1 MAVKIVHPEIGIC
14 GLSCRLCPM
23 HHVDGES
30 RCGGCKSEFRMTA
43 GCPFIT
49 CAIRKRE
56 IEFCWDCTEHNTC
69 EKWSKHR
76 EGGKNHDSFKC
87 YQKLEDNIAFIQE
100 NGVSEF
106 EKLQKKREKLLKQM
120 LRDFNEG
127 RSKRYYCIAA
137 TVFEI
142 DELQKLLNAG
152 IGLSKGFE
160 IRGKSKVLHSLLDS
174 AANKKNY
181 LLKLR
186 K

>member
-1 MAVKIVHPEIGIC
+1 
-14 GLSCRLCPM
+14 
-23 HHVDGES
+23 
-30 RCGGCKSEFRMTA
+30 MT
-43 GCPFIT
+43 
-49 CAIRKRE
+49 
-56 IEFCWDCTEHNTC
+56 
-69 EKWSKHR
+69 
-76 EGGKNHDSFKC
+76 
-87 YQKLEDNIAFIQE
+87 
-100 NGVSEF
+100 EF

-174 AANKKNY
+174 AANKKKY